1 MHRKYEYLRWTV
13 HHHQHPAGV
22 SACPCENS
30 VTSPNWNLTNIVKT
44 FSSKL
49 GQHPLPGPLIHLC
62 VVWKNKTSHHG
73 IMTPLLLLESC
84 PVLNRSD
91 NRELYIHLDT
101 MTPLRYRKISTIS
114 IKICIYLQYLL
125 LSIIIYN
132 YLQAGGEQP
141 HEDQAP
147 APDRGTTTWPPS

>member
-1 MHRKYEYLRWTV
+1 MQSVSAKRCLKCNVALIYVWWSCSGLLTHVNKTVMHRKYEYLRWTV
-13 HHHQHPAGV
+13 HHQHPVVV

-114 IKICIYLQYLL
+114 IKICIYLQYL
-125 LSIIIYN
+125 
-132 YLQAGGEQP
+132 
-141 HEDQAP
+141 
-147 APDRGTTTWPPS
+147 

>member
-13 HHHQHPAGV
+13 HHQHPAGV

-114 IKICIYLQYLL
+114 IKICIQGVPYYWAHFVFVIFSGSRAHTEELF
-125 LSIIIYN
+125 IAI
-132 YLQAGGEQP
+132 G
-141 HEDQAP
+141 
-147 APDRGTTTWPPS
+147 